1 MPKQNDYT
9 LTEEELKQVLEALKS
24 PIARVAKRALV
35 LHSLHLGYPPEEI
48 AEMQDLSLA
57 TVYNHFNR
65 FKAAGIEGLPDKPK
79 VGRPPKADEAY
90 RAKLEQTLESNPKDL
105 GFAFGIWTLPR
116 LALYL
121 EQATGV
127 KLHPDRLAQVLSKM
141 GYVYRRPK
149 KDLGHKQD
157 KAWREQA
164 QASLEELKKTPSQ
177 AKSSYSIWT
186 KVECVSTI
194 P

>member
-1 MPKQNDYT
+1 MYNQAMPKQNDYT
-9 LTEEELKQVLEALKS
+9 LTEAELKLVLEALKS
-24 PIARVAKRALV
+24 PSARVAKRALV

-48 AEMQDLSLA
+48 ARMQDLSLA
-57 TVYNHFNR
+57 TVYNHYHR
-65 FKAAGIEGLPDKPK
+65 FKAEGIAGLPDKPK
-79 VGRPPKADEAY
+79 AGRPPKADAAY
-90 RAKLEQTLESNPKDL
+90 RAKIEATLGTNPQDF

-121 EQATGV
+121 EHATGV
-127 KLHPDRLAQVLSKM
+127 KLHPDRLAQVLSNM

-164 QASLEELKKTPSQ
+164 QVALEELKKTPAQ
-177 AKSSYSIWT
+177 ARSNYSIWT
-186 KVECVSTI
+186 KAE
-194 P
+194 